1 MDEFFV
7 GFGMI
12 VALLSII
19 SLVIGF
25 IMLFFESK
33 RKIGLKI
40 IAISIVSFIIGFGTC
55 AAYFKLNLH

>member
-7 GFGMI
+7 GFGI
-12 VALLSII
+12 VVAILSLI
-19 SLVIGF
+19 SFVIGF

-40 IAISIVSFIIGFGTC
+40 IVISIISFIVGFGTC

>member
-7 GFGMI
+7 GFGII
-12 VALLSII
+12 VAILSLI
-19 SLVIGF
+19 SFVIGI

-40 IAISIVSFIIGFGTC
+40 IVISIVSFIIGFGTC
-55 AAYFKLNLH
+55 ASYFKLNLH

>member
-7 GFGMI
+7 GFGII
-12 VALLSII
+12 VAILSLI
-19 SLVIGF
+19 SFVIGI

-33 RKIGLKI
+33 RKLGLRIMVISI
-40 IAISIVSFIIGFGTC
+40 IAFIIGFGTC

>member
-12 VALLSII
+12 VAILSLI
-19 SLVIGF
+19 SFVIGF
-25 IMLFFESK
+25 ILMFFESK
-33 RKIGLKI
+33 RKLGLKMM
-40 IAISIVSFIIGFGTC
+40 AISIITFIIGFGTC